1 MEQKNSP
8 EKVNKFFSEEDIEF
22 LKKINA
28 NTSELVDA
36 LNSNDTIA
44 DKDYFKKE
52 ENVGFKKS
60 K

>member
-22 LKKINA
+22 LKKINT
-28 NTSELVDA
+28 NTSELVDN
-36 LNSNDTIA
+36 LNSNGTIA
-44 DKDYFKKE
+44 NKDYLKKE
-52 ENVGFKKS
+52 ENVEFKKS